1 MILLI
6 LYYIYKWMTVPW
18 SYYESARSRR
28 IIHFNA
34 SYPSADST
42 GDGKKKS
49 ASRLRH
55 EEITNELRRH
65 ELIGLIW
72 VLASPAI
79 AGYTLQFSRYFLSDY
94 DKYMSSFNV
103 VVFVL
108 AASIKP
114 LSHAAQLLR
123 ERTLYLQSEI
133 QINETQVT
141 RLQKK
146 LDLLEDELFSLRQA
160 FATKK
165 DLGQVTDG
173 LSPTLQQLTKAM
185 KRFEKK
191 EQSLRSWSEDR
202 FTNLDEKLREF
213 DQFICYQID
222 QEQRMSKHSTITTL
236 ILLPINITF
245 WIAKSMTGFLPV
257 SRALL
262 GDASSTNDHLYRQ
275 HLDYKPA
282 TKSLPHPT
290 TTSTRSKSS
299 SSSSGKHITHPD
311 IISPPTT
318 PDPNIAH

>member
-1 MILLI
+1 M
-6 LYYIYKWMTVPW
+6 
-18 SYYESARSRR
+18 
-28 IIHFNA
+28 
-34 SYPSADST
+34 
-42 GDGKKKS
+42 
-49 ASRLRH
+49 RH
-55 EEITNELRRH
+55 EQIASELRRH
-65 ELIGLIW
+65 ELIGLLW

-103 VVFVL
+103 FIFVL

-133 QINETQVT
+133 QINETQVQK
-141 RLQKK
+141 LQKK
-146 LDLLEDELFSLRQA
+146 LDLLEDELFTLRQA

-191 EQSLRSWSEDR
+191 EQLLKSWSEDR
-202 FTNLDEKLREF
+202 FSHLDEKLREF

-222 QEQRMSKHSTITTL
+222 QEQRIAKHSTITSL
-236 ILLPINITF
+236 ILLPLNITV

-257 SRALL
+257 PRALL
-262 GDASSTNDHLYRQ
+262 GDSSSSYDHSHFAHPYLHH
-275 HLDYKPA
+275 HLD
-282 TKSLPHPT
+282 SN
-290 TTSTRSKSS
+290 TRSKSS
-299 SSSSGKHITHPD
+299 SGKQLTHPD
-311 IISPPTT
+311 IISPPST
-318 PDPNIAH
+318 PDSNASH